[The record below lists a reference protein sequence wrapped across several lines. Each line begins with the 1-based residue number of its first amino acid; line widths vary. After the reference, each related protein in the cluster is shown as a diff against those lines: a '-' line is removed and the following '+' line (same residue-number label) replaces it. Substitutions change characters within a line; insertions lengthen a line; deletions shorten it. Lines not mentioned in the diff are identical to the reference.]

1 MYQWERNFTSYHI
14 NIMVGLFFIKPNFSW
29 QGIFTDII
37 FILFWQANYY
47 WTALSKNCEYDVRKS
62 YLPRKIWLYIESNWD
77 KMTQNHMSI
86 LFLGS
91 FFRASV
97 GVICFVNSF
106 FFKGRNCIKLF
117 LFHTTYHLIFSWTS
131 KIIFQE
137 INSHFSLKNHELKDI
152 NFLFKKKGY

>member
-29 QGIFTDII
+29 QGIFTDIV
-37 FILFWQANYY
+37 FILFWQAVYNY
-47 WTALSKNCEYDVRKS
+47 WAALTKKKCEYDARKS
-62 YLPRKIWLYIESNWD
+62 FLPRKIWLYIESNWD

-106 FFKGRNCIKLF
+106 FFQGEELYQTFSFSYNRSSYFF
-117 LFHTTYHLIFSWTS
+117 LNKQNNIP
-131 KIIFQE
+131 
-137 INSHFSLKNHELKDI
+137 KD
-152 NFLFKKKGY
+152 

>member
-14 NIMVGLFFIKPNFSW
+14 NIMVGLFFIMSNFSW
-29 QGIFTDII
+29 QGIFTDIV
-37 FILFWQANYY
+37 FIVSWQAAHNY
-47 WTALSKNCEYDVRKS
+47 WAALWKKCEYDVRKS

-117 LFHTTYHLIFSWTS
+117 LFHTTYHLIFSLD
-131 KIIFQE
+131 KQNQKIFQRN
-137 INSHFSLKNHELKDI
+137 NSHFSLKNH
-152 NFLFKKKGY
+152 